1 MLFLLLF
8 IMKFRKERERRFKG
22 SAMYESSQSWA
33 VGPIIFKLWSIVTCT
48 ARLCLP
54 YDLVPAVLLD
64 KAFQQISIKSYF
76 WRFKTKNNSNNKS
89 LIKKNKKKLL
99 WTKTWHDIVN
109 PGQLPHQLFID
120 HRFGILKMSTF
131 CGFCRHCEMYMV
143 LNFFSLFLGKRVHNV
158 QEHREGPHNQNN
170 NFQVG

>member
-8 IMKFRKERERRFKG
+8 IMKFIKERERRFKG

-33 VGPIIFKLWSIVTCT
+33 AGPIIFKLWSIVTCT

-76 WRFKTKNNSNNKS
+76 
-89 LIKKNKKKLL
+89 
-99 WTKTWHDIVN
+99 
-109 PGQLPHQLFID
+109 
-120 HRFGILKMSTF
+120 
-131 CGFCRHCEMYMV
+131 
-143 LNFFSLFLGKRVHNV
+143 
-158 QEHREGPHNQNN
+158 
-170 NFQVG
+170 